1 MRVINTKKNKKGK
14 FVNLKSSA
22 VNTHMLRHTF
32 AKRCIEGEISVIVL
46 QKILGHS
53 DIETT
58 LNTYTP
64 VFNTFKQDE
73 VEKMTNYFNTI

>member
-1 MRVINTKKNKKGK
+1 
-14 FVNLKSSA
+14 
-22 VNTHMLRHTF
+22 MLRHTF
-32 AKRCIEGEISVIVL
+32 ATRCIEGEISAVVL

-64 VFNTFKQDE
+64 VFNKFKQDD
-73 VEKMTNYFNTI
+73 VEKIANYFNTI